1 MVSSVLL
8 FNLVLLLKIILQT
21 ECKNLETT
29 PQSSDV
35 TDINTEVLMYII
47 GNINDTELNTTKDE
61 VNSTINLGEPF
72 GLKIETRPKRE
83 SSAMN
88 AVNSTDTNQTS
99 SRLEETLQEMFLE
112 PWGRIRRD
120 ADDAQDQNSDE
131 TAQDQNS
138 DKTAQDGNSNESA
151 QTKNSDEGQ
160 SDYNDTDEDNDPSH
174 ESSIQLELDGTSSMQ
189 EEVREKRN
197 GESGETLE
205 EGNTLPS
212 LHQGN
217 SSKDN

>member
-8 FNLVLLLKIILQT
+8 FNLILLLKIILQT
-21 ECKNLETT
+21 ECKSLETT

-35 TDINTEVLMYII
+35 TDIDTEFLMHII
-47 GNINDTELNTTKDE
+47 SNINDTELNTTKNE

-72 GLKIETRPKRE
+72 ELTIETRPKRE
-83 SSAMN
+83 PSAMN

-131 TAQDQNS
+131 TAQD
-138 DKTAQDGNSNESA
+138 GNSNESA

-174 ESSIQLELDGTSSMQ
+174 ESSIQLEHDGTSSMQ

-197 GESGETLE
+197 GESGESLE
-205 EGNTLPS
+205 EGTTLPS
-212 LHQGN
+212 LHQVN
-217 SSKDN
+217 LSKDN